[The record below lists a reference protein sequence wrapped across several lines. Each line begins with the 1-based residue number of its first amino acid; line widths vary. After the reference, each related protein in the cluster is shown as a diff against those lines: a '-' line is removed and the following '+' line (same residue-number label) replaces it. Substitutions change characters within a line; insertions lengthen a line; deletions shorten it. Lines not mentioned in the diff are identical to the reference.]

1 MKVQLSDVMEG
12 MKEGLTTKGL
22 AAKYGVQESTIRNR
36 KRQLAAKGFA
46 PEHDMDKVTP
56 EGFMV
61 KGTSTLYGKDGKKK
75 LQWVKTKTSPEEM
88 AILAREYLEGL
99 NSQVERELPIS
110 GRKVSDEAR
119 DLLNLFPITDFH
131 LGMLAWGEE
140 SGDDWDLNIAEKLA
154 TDWLEAAVA
163 RAPEAGTAVL
173 ANMGDFLHWDGMD
186 AVTPSSGHVLDADSR
201 FQKLVRVALRLIRKM
216 INFLLSTHEQVHVVM
231 AEGNHDMASSVWL
244 REGLRLIYEDNLRV
258 SFDVNPDPYYCY
270 EFGNTALYFHHG
282 HKSRMDKV
290 DTVFAGK
297 FREIWGRTQHAYGHV
312 GHLHHQKVLETN
324 LMVVEQHRTLAAKDA
339 YASRGG
345 WLSGRAAAVITYHH
359 QYGEYARA
367 WVTPDMVK

>member
-12 MKEGLTTKGL
+12 MKEGLTTKEL
-22 AAKYGVQESTIRNR
+22 AAKYAVQESTIRNR
-36 KRQLAAKGFA
+36 KRQLAAQGFS
-46 PEHDMDKVTP
+46 PEHDMEKMTP

-61 KGTSTLYGKDGKKK
+61 KGTSTLYGKDGEKK

-110 GRKVSDEAR
+110 GRKVSNAAR

-140 SGDDWDLNIAEKLA
+140 SGDDWDLNIAERLA

-244 REGLRLIYEDNLRV
+244 REGLRLIYEDNPRV

-297 FREIWGRTQHAYGHV
+297 FREIWGRARHSYGHV
-312 GHLHHQKVLETN
+312 GHLHHQKILETN

-345 WLSGRAAAVITYHH
+345 WLSGRAAAVITYHYL
-359 QYGEYARA
+359 YGEYARA